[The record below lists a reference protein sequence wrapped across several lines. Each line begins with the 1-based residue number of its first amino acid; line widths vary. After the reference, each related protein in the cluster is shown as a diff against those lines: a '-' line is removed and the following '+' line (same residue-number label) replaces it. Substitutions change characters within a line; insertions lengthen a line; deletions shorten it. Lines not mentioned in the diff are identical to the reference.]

1 MLEVAGTYI
10 FRRMKKS
17 LTLEFFCMV
26 PYFCALVYSN
36 TSRVEKNGPSEEKS
50 PAWLDTTSG
59 PHFFRVTCQSTAF
72 QLSRVSI
79 FILLLFW
86 SQHYSSCL
94 CQETLARL
102 VLQCSFS
109 SKPKV
114 IYNHPSTAV
123 VKNNFYCVTILY
135 DGMRYKGKKCSL
147 TSWIQCIMV

>member
-1 MLEVAGTYI
+1 MLEVAATYI

-17 LTLEFFCMV
+17 LTLEFFL
-26 PYFCALVYSN
+26 YGALFLCSVYSN
-36 TSRVEKNGPSEEKS
+36 TSRVEKNGPSKEKS

-94 CQETLARL
+94 CQETLARH

-135 DGMRYKGKKCSL
+135 DGMR
-147 TSWIQCIMV
+147 

>member
-1 MLEVAGTYI
+1 MLEVAATYI

-36 TSRVEKNGPSEEKS
+36 TSRVEKNGPSKEKS

-86 SQHYSSCL
+86 SQHNSSCL
-94 CQETLARL
+94 CQEILARN
-102 VLQCSFS
+102 

-147 TSWIQCIMV
+147 TS